1 MSIREATQSLS
12 ALMRRRD
19 LGLPANLDTGARNDQ
34 RKKIDIGVALGRGVQ
49 ILPLPEA
56 WTVVEAVCFV
66 KCLGEDGFPRWALRR
81 SDGINDQELLVS

>member
-1 MSIREATQSLS
+1 MTNERT
-12 ALMRRRD
+12 
-19 LGLPANLDTGARNDQ
+19 
-34 RKKIDIGVALGRGVQ
+34 IDIGVVLRGVQ

-81 SDGINDQELLVS
+81 SDGINDQELLGVMTLQRELLVKELLSEWGHDA